1 MTPSPRDF
9 LSGARSVGVVV
20 DPDSGREVEAYAYPG
35 AVLLVTNRA
44 QPWPM
49 IWWEGGDPKRLT
61 GYHKDLTMRETY
73 STVVPLDEVLSGLSG
88 LVAPCTM
95 EEVMGK
101 PSARAAVRLYNKA
114 RELAQTLTLTKEIT
128 APWADLIDEE
138 LAKRGR
144 WSWDLLL
151 WVSRT
156 DKSRLKERNHLP
168 ALDMFRSDS

>member
-35 AVLLVTNRA
+35 AVLLVTNR
-44 QPWPM
+44 
-49 IWWEGGDPKRLT
+49 
-61 GYHKDLTMRETY
+61 
-73 STVVPLDEVLSGLSG
+73 
-88 LVAPCTM
+88 CTM

-128 APWADLIDEE
+128 APWADLIDED

-156 DKSRLKERNHLP
+156 GKSRLKERNHLP
-168 ALDMFRSDS
+168 TLDMFRSNS